1 MRPSPKQA
9 SQRICCDAFDREIIN
24 PAATRST
31 RWPQAA
37 GKLLML
43 GFKEALSSAF
53 VSGGFSS
60 PLLMP
65 FVDLPFRLQPVT
77 QIMTR
82 HATTLLPKFVNA
94 SDDLFFHAGTFI
106 HMQIENVGLVDGFVF
121 HNNIPV
127 RRRNNRSPIQ
137 RSRRSGCARPRC
149 RKEVGAR
156 RARNHAC
163 NS

>member
-53 VSGGFSS
+53 ISGGFSQ
-60 PLLMP
+60 LLLTP
-65 FVDLPFRLQPVT
+65 FVELPFRLQPVN
-77 QIMTR
+77 QIMTKR
-82 HATTLLPKFVNA
+82 ATMLLRKFVSA
-94 SDDLFFHAGTFI
+94 
-106 HMQIENVGLVDGFVF
+106 
-121 HNNIPV
+121 
-127 RRRNNRSPIQ
+127 
-137 RSRRSGCARPRC
+137 
-149 RKEVGAR
+149 
-156 RARNHAC
+156 
-163 NS
+163 